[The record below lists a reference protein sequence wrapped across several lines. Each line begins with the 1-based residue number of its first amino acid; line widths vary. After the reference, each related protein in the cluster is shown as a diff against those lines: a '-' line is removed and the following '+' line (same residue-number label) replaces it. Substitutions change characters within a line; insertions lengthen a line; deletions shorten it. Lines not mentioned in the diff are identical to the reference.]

1 MAISGTAYDPKL
13 FQFLVAEQ
21 DDYGTINGA
30 DESQSDIGPYIAL
43 DVDSIGSPTL
53 GINQTLDVRSG
64 SRVLLDS
71 NFFQD
76 NIASVK
82 EFSVSGTA
90 TTEGL
95 DILLKNLTVDT
106 AAPYDIASNEAT
118 RSFGVGTQDQTSH
131 QILSVVMKSA
141 ASNSDLTFKDC
152 FVTSLNLS
160 GDAGTEGGRIKF
172 SATLQSGTKAA
183 SGELTANSVVV
194 DTAITA
200 NDYFMS
206 SFDADDRIIAG
217 VANAVLSSF
226 SLTIDNPMSFS
237 GLTSTGYEQATRTGE
252 VSATASFSVLY
263 DNNFLDMF
271 ERFNT
276 TQVAGSST
284 GQTLM
289 AHQSSLADGHFG
301 FDMPRSILTNVSF
314 NEGASMMLDLEVKA
328 LGNGSNKF
336 IGVSC

>member
-21 DDYGTINGA
+21 DDFGTINPTSSGSP
-30 DESQSDIGPYIAL
+30 DNTYVAL
-43 DVDSIGSPTL
+43 DIDSIGSPTL

-71 NFFQD
+71 SFFQD

-82 EFSVSGTA
+82 EISVSGTA

-95 DILLKNLTVDT
+95 DLLLSHFTLDT
-106 AAPYDIASNEAT
+106 GAPYEIASNVAT
-118 RSFGVGTQDQTSH
+118 SSYSTGTTNQTSQ
-131 QILSVVMKSA
+131 QILSIVMKSA
-141 ASNSDLTFKDC
+141 APDSDLAFKDC
-152 FVTSLNLS
+152 FLTSLTLN

-172 SATLQSGTKAA
+172 SATFQTGTKLGSGVLTNASFAA
-183 SGELTANSVVV
+183 
-194 DTAITA
+194 DTAVTA

-217 VANAVLSSF
+217 VSNAVVSSF
-226 SLTIDNPMSFS
+226 SLTVDNPVVFS
-237 GLTSTGYEQATRTGE
+237 GITSTGYEQVTRSGE
-252 VSATASFSVLY
+252 ISATASFSILY
-263 DNNFLDMF
+263 DNNYLDMF

-284 GQTLM
+284 GQTLLN
-289 AHQSSLADGHFG
+289 HQAALADGSFG
-301 FDMPRSILTNVSF
+301 FDIPRSIITNVAF
-314 NEGASMMLDLEVKA
+314 NEGDTMMLDVEVKA

-336 IGVSC
+336 IGISC

>member
-13 FQFLVAEQ
+13 FQFLIAEQ
-21 DDYGTINGA
+21 DAYGTINGA
-30 DESQSDIGPYIAL
+30 SGNAYIAL

-64 SRVLLDS
+64 SRVLLET

-90 TTEGL
+90 TTAAL
-95 DILLKNLTVDT
+95 DLMLAHLTLDASVPYAVASDVATSSFKAGDT
-106 AAPYDIASNEAT
+106 TTSNQ
-118 RSFGVGTQDQTSH
+118 V
-131 QILSVVMKSA
+131 LSVIMKSA
-141 ASNSDLTFKDC
+141 ASNSDLVFKDC
-152 FVTSLNLS
+152 FITSLTLN

-172 SATLQSGTKAA
+172 SATFQSGTKVA
-183 SGELTANSVVV
+183 SGELTATDVAV

-206 SFDADDRIIAG
+206 GWDADDRIIAG
-217 VANAVLSSF
+217 VANGVISSF
-226 SLTIDNPMSFS
+226 SLTVYNPLTFS
-237 GLTSTGYEQATRTGE
+237 GIASTGYEQAIRSGE
-252 VSATASFSVLY
+252 ISATASFSVLY

-276 TQVAGSST
+276 TQVAGATT
-284 GQTLM
+284 GATLM
-289 AHQSSLADGHFG
+289 NHQAALANEYFG
-301 FDMPRSILTNVSF
+301 FKFPKSIITEVSF
-314 NEGASMMLDLEVKA
+314 NEGSSMMLDVSVKA
-328 LGNGSNKF
+328 IGSGTADLF
-336 IGVSC
+336 EIAC

>member
-21 DDYGTINGA
+21 DDYGTINPNASGSPDNA
-30 DESQSDIGPYIAL
+30 YVAL

-82 EFSVSGTA
+82 EISVSGTA

-95 DILLKNLTVDT
+95 DLLLSHFTLDT
-106 AAPYDIASNEAT
+106 AAPYDIASNVAT
-118 RSFGVGTQDQTSH
+118 SSYGVGTTNQTDN
-131 QILSVVMKSA
+131 QILSIIMKSA
-141 ASNSDLTFKDC
+141 ASNSDLAFKDC
-152 FVTSLNLS
+152 FLTSLTLNA
-160 GDAGTEGGRIKF
+160 DANTEGGRIKF
-172 SATLQSGTKAA
+172 SATFQTGTKSA
-183 SGELTANSVVV
+183 SGVLTANTTTA

-206 SFDADDRIIAG
+206 AFDADDRIIAG
-217 VANAVLSSF
+217 VANAVVSSF
-226 SLTIDNPMSFS
+226 SLTVDNPVDFS
-237 GLTSTGYEQATRTGE
+237 GIVSTGYEQATRSGE
-252 VSATASFSVLY
+252 ISATASFSVLY

-289 AHQSSLADGHFG
+289 AHQASLADGTFG
-301 FDMPRSILTNVSF
+301 FDMPRSVITNISF
-314 NEGASMMLDLEVKA
+314 NEGASMMLDIEVKA
-328 LGNGSNKF
+328 VGNNSNKF
-336 IGVSC
+336 LGISC

>member
-13 FQFLVAEQ
+13 FQFLIAEQ
-21 DDYGTINGA
+21 DAYGTINGA
-30 DESQSDIGPYIAL
+30 SGNAYIAL

-64 SRVLLDS
+64 SRVLLET

-90 TTEGL
+90 TTAAL
-95 DILLKNLTVDT
+95 DLMLAHLTLDT
-106 AAPYDIASNEAT
+106 SVPYAVASNVAT
-118 RSFGVGTQDQTSH
+118 SSFKAGDTTTSN
-131 QILSVVMKSA
+131 QVLSVIMKSA
-141 ASNSDLTFKDC
+141 ASNSDLVFKDC
-152 FVTSLNLS
+152 FITSLTLN

-172 SATLQSGTKAA
+172 SATFQSGTKVA
-183 SGELTANSVVV
+183 SGELTATDVAV

-206 SFDADDRIIAG
+206 GWDADDRIIAG
-217 VANAVLSSF
+217 VANGVISSF
-226 SLTIDNPMSFS
+226 SLTVDNPLTFS
-237 GLTSTGYEQATRTGE
+237 GIASTGYEQAIRSGE

-276 TQVAGSST
+276 TQVAGATT
-284 GQTLM
+284 GATLM
-289 AHQSSLADGHFG
+289 NHQASLVDSYFG
-301 FDMPRSILTNVSF
+301 FKFAKSIITEVAF
-314 NEGASMMLDLEVKA
+314 NEGASMMLDVSVKA
-328 LGNGSNKF
+328 IGSGTADLF
-336 IGVSC
+336 EIAC

>member
-13 FQFLVAEQ
+13 FQFLIAGQ
-21 DDYGTINGA
+21 DAYGTINGA
-30 DESQSDIGPYIAL
+30 SGNAYIAL

-64 SRVLLDS
+64 SRVLLET

-90 TTEGL
+90 TEAAL
-95 DILLKNLTVDT
+95 DLMLSHLTLDGSVPYAIATNVATSSFKATDDT
-106 AAPYDIASNEAT
+106 SGNKA
-118 RSFGVGTQDQTSH
+118 
-131 QILSVVMKSA
+131 LSVIMKSA
-141 ASNSDLTFKDC
+141 ASNSDLVFKDC
-152 FVTSLNLS
+152 FITSLTLN

-172 SATLQSGTKAA
+172 SATFQSGTKVA
-183 SGELTANSVVV
+183 SGELTATDVDV

-206 SFDADDRIIAG
+206 GWDADDRIIAG
-217 VANAVLSSF
+217 VANGVISSF
-226 SLTIDNPMSFS
+226 SLTVDNPLTFS
-237 GLTSTGYEQATRTGE
+237 GIATTGYEQAIRSGE

-276 TQVAGSST
+276 TQAAGATT
-284 GQTLM
+284 GATLM
-289 AHQSSLADGHFG
+289 NHQALLADSYFG
-301 FDMPRSILTNVSF
+301 FKFSKSIITEVSF
-314 NEGASMMLDLEVKA
+314 NEGASMMLDVSVKA
-328 LGNGSNKF
+328 IGSGSADLF
-336 IGVSC
+336 EIAC

>member
-13 FQFLVAEQ
+13 FQFLIAEQ
-21 DDYGTINGA
+21 DEYGTINGA
-30 DESQSDIGPYIAL
+30 SGNAYIAL

-64 SRVLLDS
+64 SRVLLET

-90 TTEGL
+90 TTAAL
-95 DILLKNLTVDT
+95 DLMLAHLTLDT
-106 AAPYDIASNEAT
+106 SVPYAVASNVAT
-118 RSFGVGTQDQTSH
+118 SSFKAGDTTTSN
-131 QILSVVMKSA
+131 QVLSVIMKSA
-141 ASNSDLTFKDC
+141 ASNSDLVFKDC
-152 FVTSLNLS
+152 FITSLTLN

-172 SATLQSGTKAA
+172 SATFQSGTKVA
-183 SGELTANSVVV
+183 SGELTAADVVV

-206 SFDADDRIIAG
+206 GWDADDRIIAG
-217 VANAVLSSF
+217 VANGVISSF
-226 SLTIDNPMSFS
+226 SLTVYNPLTFS
-237 GLTSTGYEQATRTGE
+237 GIASTGYEQAIRSGE
-252 VSATASFSVLY
+252 ISATASFSVLY

-276 TQVAGSST
+276 TQVAGATT
-284 GQTLM
+284 GATLM
-289 AHQSSLADGHFG
+289 NHQAALANEYFG
-301 FDMPRSILTNVSF
+301 FKFPKSIITEVSF
-314 NEGASMMLDLEVKA
+314 NEGSSMMLDVSVKA
-328 LGNGSNKF
+328 IGSGSDNLF
-336 IGVSC
+336 EIAC

>member
-21 DDYGTINGA
+21 DDYGTINP
-30 DESQSDIGPYIAL
+30 DSSSTPDNPYIAL
-43 DVDSIGSPTL
+43 DIDSIGSPTL

-64 SRVLLDS
+64 SRVLLES

-106 AAPYDIASNEAT
+106 AAPYAIASNEAT
-118 RSFGVGTQDQTSH
+118 RSYGVGTTNQTSH
-131 QILSVVMKSA
+131 QILSIVMKSA
-141 ASNSDLTFKDC
+141 ATDSDLAFKDC

-160 GDAGTEGGRIKF
+160 GDTGTEGGRIKF
-172 SATLQSGTKAA
+172 SATFQSGTKSA
-183 SGELTANSVVV
+183 SGELTTTSIDT

-226 SLTIDNPMSFS
+226 SLTLDNPVSFS

-276 TQVAGSST
+276 TQVAGAST
-284 GQTLM
+284 GKTLM
-289 AHQSSLADGHFG
+289 AHQSTLADGHFG
-301 FDMPRSILTNVSF
+301 FVFDKSIITNVSF

-328 LGNGSNKF
+328 LGSGTDSLF
-336 IGVSC
+336 SVSC